1 MGCWFTFKN
10 RFNFEIILQVSRAV
24 ICARYVPATVTVK
37 PGTVVIADSFA
48 LAGDP
53 TRNLISIPLADSVL
67 VPWCILVTWLIYFS
81 QVHSCLTQVHLKLQC
96 STV

>member
-10 RFNFEIILQVSRAV
+10 RFVFEIILQVSRAV

-37 PGTVVIADSFA
+37 PGTLVIADSFA
-48 LAGDP
+48 LVGDP
-53 TRNLISIPLADSVL
+53 VRNPISIPLADSVL
-67 VPWCILVTWLIYFS
+67 VTLIYFS
-81 QVHSCLTQVHLKLQC
+81 EVHSGLTQVHLKLQC